1 MKKYPEYK
9 QYNPAEIE
17 KAILNYWQENQT
29 FDKSISTREGKENF
43 VFYEGP
49 PSANGMPGIHHVMAR
64 TIKDIF
70 CRFKTLTG
78 HQVHRKAGWDTHGL
92 PVELQV
98 EKTLG
103 ITKDDIGKKIS
114 VEEYNQKNR
123 ETVMQYTQ
131 EWEKLTDIMGYWVDM
146 KNPYITYE
154 NEYIETVWYLLKK
167 LHDKKLLY
175 KGYTIQPFSPK
186 AGTGLSTHELN
197 QPGCYRDVSDTSAV
211 AQFEVLNNEKSAFLF
226 EKLEKTEK
234 TFILA
239 WTTTPWTLPAN
250 TALAVGKNITYIH
263 VKTYNPYTF
272 LPITIILAKDLLG
285 KYFAEKS
292 GEIAL
297 ADYKQGDK
305 VIPYEVIAEYK
316 GEQLNGVTYHQL
328 MPYIQPEKP
337 AFRVI
342 LGDFVSTEDGT
353 GIVHIAPTFGS
364 DDFRVAQQNN
374 IPAIMVQDEN
384 GKDMPIVNR
393 QGRYV
398 AEITDFANRYVKAEY
413 ETDEILADK
422 NYKSTDVLI
431 CIKLKEENKAFKV
444 EKYVHSYP
452 HCWRTDKPILYYP
465 LDSWFIKT
473 TAYKDNLVALNKK
486 INWKPESTGTGRFG
500 NWLENMVDWNLSRQ
514 RYWGTPLP
522 IWRSEDEMEE
532 VCVAS
537 KKELIEKGFLDKT
550 LADKFFDFSNKKAK
564 NTSTEIKVFPMSSSG
579 KYISLQEIAHFA
591 PEFSNKIDLHRPFI
605 DDVVLIGNDMKI
617 LYRQTDLVDVWFDS
631 GAMPYAQL
639 GYPYKE
645 GSEELF
651 AKSFPAD
658 FISEGVDQTRGWF
671 FTLHTIAGMLFDDIA
686 FKNVVSTG
694 LVLDKNGVKMS
705 KRLGNVI
712 NPFET
717 IEKYGADATRWY
729 MISNANPWDNLKFN
743 ISGVEETK
751 RGFFGTLFNTYN
763 FFAIYAN
770 IDNFDPKTTKI
781 DVSELPELDRWII
794 SKLETLK
801 KEVVEAYKEYE
812 PTRATRLIED
822 FVNDNLSNW
831 HVRLSR
837 KRFWKGEMTQDKISA
852 YQTLAKCLETV
863 AQLMSPV
870 APFFA
875 DFLYQNIT
883 QINTTA
889 SQNSVHLS
897 YISEINHELID
908 EDLEIRMKLAQN
920 ISSLTHSLRK
930 KAVIRTRLPLSRVL
944 VPVLNEKTKT
954 QIEAVADIILSEVN
968 VKKLEII
975 TDDAGILVKSIK
987 PNFKTLGAKYKQQ
1000 MKDVANLISQMN
1012 TSQIAEIEKNNQIKL
1027 GNSELGEFEI
1037 TFDDVL
1043 ISSQDVQGYAVARE
1057 GDLTVAL
1064 DIQLDDNL
1072 IKEGLARDFVNRIQN
1087 LRKDTGL
1094 DVQDK
1099 ISLVIVPKNDM
1110 MNDAIQ
1116 THKNYIMTE
1125 VQCLSLEFGDLET
1138 ENNANTPLEIEEYQL
1153 LVKITKV

>member
-1 MKKYPEYK
+1 MKKYPEFK

-17 KAILNYWQENQT
+17 KSILNYWQENQI

-146 KNPYITYE
+146 ENPYITYE

-167 LHDKKLLY
+167 LYDKKLLY

-197 QPGCYRDVSDTSAV
+197 QPGCYRDVSDTSAI
-211 AQFEVLNNEKSAFLF
+211 AQFEVINNEKSAFLF
-226 EKLEKTEK
+226 EKLEKTEKNTEK

-263 VKTYNPYTF
+263 LRTFNPYTF

-285 KYFAEKS
+285 KYFTEKAS
-292 GEIAL
+292 ETAL
-297 ADYKQGDK
+297 SDYKQGDK
-305 VIPYEVIAEYK
+305 IIPYEIIAEYK
-316 GEQLNGVTYHQL
+316 GEQLNGVSYHQL
-328 MPYIQPEKP
+328 MPYVQPEKP

-342 LGDFVSTEDGT
+342 LGDFVSTTDGT

-364 DDFRVAQQNN
+364 DDFRVAQQND
-374 IPAIMVQDEN
+374 IPAIMVKDEN

-413 ETDEILADK
+413 ENDEILADK

-473 TAYKDNLVALNKK
+473 TAYKDKLVELNKK

-522 IWRSEDEMEE
+522 IWRSEDELEELCIGGVAQLSEE
-532 VCVAS
+532 VEKAIKAGFMKENLFLPSGEGQGVGFDS
-537 KKELIEKGFLDKT
+537 K
-550 LADKFFDFSNKKAK
+550 
-564 NTSTEIKVFPMSSSG
+564 
-579 KYISLQEIAHFA
+579 Y
-591 PEFSNKIDLHRPFI
+591 DLHRPFI
-605 DDVVLIGNDMKI
+605 DDVI
-617 LYRQTDLVDVWFDS
+617 LVSPTGKKMYRQTDLIDVWFDS

-651 AKSFPAD
+651 KKGFPAD

-694 LVLDKNGVKMS
+694 LVLDKEGVKMS

-801 KEVVEAYKEYE
+801 KEVVEAYQQYE

-837 KRFWKGEMTQDKISA
+837 KRFWKGEMTSDKISA
-852 YQTLAKCLETV
+852 YQTLAKCLENV

-883 QINTTA
+883 QT
-889 SQNSVHLS
+889 QNSVHLS
-897 YISEINHELID
+897 YISQINYDLID

-944 VPVLNEKTKT
+944 VPVLNEKTKK
-954 QIEAVADIILSEVN
+954 QIQAVTDIILSEVN

-1000 MKDVANLISQMN
+1000 MKDVANLITQM
-1012 TSQIAEIEKNNQIKL
+1012 TTTQIAEIEKNNQIILNNEAL
-1027 GNSELGEFEI
+1027 GDFEI
-1037 TFDDVL
+1037 TLDDVL

-1087 LRKDTGL
+1087 LRKDTGF

-1099 ISLVIVPKNDM
+1099 IYLVIEQKNDL
-1110 MNDAIQ
+1110 MNQAIQ
-1116 THKNYIMTE
+1116 THKEYIMTE
-1125 VQCLSLEFGDLET
+1125 VQCISLEFG
-1138 ENNANTPLEIEEYQL
+1138 ENTQIPLEIEEYQFS
-1153 LVKITKV
+1153 VNIERK